1 MSASEQAQYDFLQLG
16 LDLINQQE
24 LEKVK
29 SQLIIDNPNLSGVAL
44 EDMAKNQMYLK
55 QLNDKITTI
64 QSDKNTALANLTNDI
79 NNILVQEEMNSNAVS
94 SFGVFKD
101 SQANLAEENK
111 NKLNLLKE
119 SLYTLRKEALN
130 ANEEYNRY
138 SSIVNFLKTIFITLL
153 LITIL
158 YVVSRTGIIPD
169 TIRNYIAIGI
179 GVIGLMYILYSLWYN
194 IGRDRV
200 FYEMRNW
207 QRSF

>member
-24 LEKVK
+24 LEKIK
-29 SQLIIDNPNLSGVAL
+29 SQLSVSNPDLTGIAL

-79 NNILVQEEMNSNAVS
+79 NNILVQEEMNTNAVS

-158 YVVSRTGIIPD
+158 FVVSRTGIIPD

-179 GVIGLMYILYSLWYN
+179 GVIGLMYILYNLWYS